1 MKDKLETQLTFFL
14 LNRNVLGA
22 IWVIKRMA
30 FAFTIDQA
38 IDGTTRGIII
48 MLAIREG
55 LSALTDYSQTKD
67 PVVTTNK
74 SSPPNPTPE
83 PMQTPDAPG

>member
-1 MKDKLETQLTFFL
+1 MKEKLETQLTFFL
-14 LNRNVLGA
+14 LNRNVLGI

-38 IDGTTRGIII
+38 IGGSTRGILV

-55 LSALTDYSQTKD
+55 LSALTDYSQTKN
-67 PVVTTNK
+67 PVVTTNQ
-74 SSPPNPTPE
+74 SSPPNPA
-83 PMQTPDAPG
+83 PDTTETLKS